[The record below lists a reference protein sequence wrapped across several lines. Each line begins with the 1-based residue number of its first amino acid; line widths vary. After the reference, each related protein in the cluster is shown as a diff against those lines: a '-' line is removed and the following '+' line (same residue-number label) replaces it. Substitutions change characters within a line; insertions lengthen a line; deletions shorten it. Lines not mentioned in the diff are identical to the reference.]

1 MKVMVV
7 ADGTLKG
14 IRKVNNDCHLIAMI
28 KRLKNDANVS
38 KVLIVYDPVVKGDK
52 DYDIEVE
59 LITWRNLAMWL
70 TLFFIFKHMCI

>member
-1 MKVMVV
+1 MRVMVV
-7 ADGTLKG
+7 EEGVLKG

-38 KVLIVYDPVVKGDK
+38 KVLIDYDPVIKGDK

-59 LITWRNLAMWL
+59 LRN
-70 TLFFIFKHMCI
+70 